1 MLISTYLQISLKD
14 SSKRPSQYSTRPVNE
29 WSTQQ
34 VCHWLLGI
42 NMDHY
47 AAEFMAKGIDGNQL
61 LLLDSAKLKVSFLL
75 ADWV

>member
-1 MLISTYLQISLKD
+1 M
-14 SSKRPSQYSTRPVNE
+14 NE

-61 LLLDSAKLKVSFLL
+61 LMLDSAKLKVKIG
-75 ADWV
+75 